1 MWLITASQRR
11 HSYSPS
17 FALVR
22 FGSGHERRHVGV
34 TIVRGRKL
42 APSTTTGAM
51 TAVDQR
57 PPAAALRGYA
67 LAIVAMEIAPR
78 LGTASVPP
86 DPPALSTKRA
96 LALLS

>member
-1 MWLITASQRR
+1 MAER
-11 HSYSPS
+11 HIFDGYLEDCIRTLGTSLPNTLS
-17 FALVR
+17 
-22 FGSGHERRHVGV
+22 
-34 TIVRGRKL
+34 
-42 APSTTTGAM
+42 TTGAM